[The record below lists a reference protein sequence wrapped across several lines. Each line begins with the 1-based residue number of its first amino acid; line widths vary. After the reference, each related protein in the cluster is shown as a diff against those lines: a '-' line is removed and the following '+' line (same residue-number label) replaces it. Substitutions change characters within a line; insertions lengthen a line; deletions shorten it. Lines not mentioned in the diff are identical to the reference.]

1 MEQLHVL
8 GRLELTCRESEHW
21 MFVSK
26 IGILFM
32 LPFIFDI
39 LFRKMNRRMNCNR
52 KKWSGINRLLCM
64 VFDLWF
70 DCYCRSNANGQIGNG
85 TLEEVAVPVLVEIAD
100 PVKYVASGA
109 NHNLAITCEYFSSTL
124 AIDESWHA
132 DEFFFSFNSTLAGF
146 LQGNNSTY

>member
-1 MEQLHVL
+1 MNIECSSAKLVFYLCYHLYLIFFL
-8 GRLELTCRESEHW
+8 GKWTGEWIAIE
-21 MFVSK
+21 
-26 IGILFM
+26 
-32 LPFIFDI
+32 
-39 LFRKMNRRMNCNR
+39 KM
-52 KKWSGINRLLCM
+52 KWNKPIAVYG
-64 VFDLWF
+64 LWF

-85 TLEEVAVPVLVEIAD
+85 TLEEVTVPVLVEIAD
-100 PVKYVASGA
+100 PVKHVASGA

>member
-1 MEQLHVL
+1 MNIECSSAKLVFYLCYHLYLIFFL
-8 GRLELTCRESEHW
+8 G
-21 MFVSK
+21 
-26 IGILFM
+26 
-32 LPFIFDI
+32 
-39 LFRKMNRRMNCNR
+39 
-52 KKWSGINRLLCM
+52 KWTGEWIAIEKNE
-64 VFDLWF
+64 VAVYGLWF

-85 TLEEVAVPVLVEIAD
+85 TLEEVTVPVLVEIAD